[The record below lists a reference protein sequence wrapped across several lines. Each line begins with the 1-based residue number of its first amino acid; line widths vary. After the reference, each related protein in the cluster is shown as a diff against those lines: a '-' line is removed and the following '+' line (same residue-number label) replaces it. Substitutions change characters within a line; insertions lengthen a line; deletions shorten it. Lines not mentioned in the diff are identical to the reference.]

1 MPRLTVI
8 EGPDEGKSFVLPTD
22 EPQLIGRSS
31 EALPITDNTVSRR
44 HSELTPNGDIWYLSD
59 LKSQNGTIVNGVAI
73 INRIRL
79 EQGDQ
84 IRVGATVLLFG
95 DADQTIKKPTVL
107 ITDDFDLETEVEAR
121 IITPSDSYIGPE
133 ISDDAQPGDTQSA
146 EAAVDHLRVIYT
158 LTAITARIMNNREL
172 LEAVMDLVFN
182 EFKPERGV
190 IMIPGATDEDQMV
203 PGVIRYA
210 NEPKP
215 EEVQT
220 IHVSRTILNAAMIG
234 EGVLSTNAMTDP
246 RFAAGDSVQKY
257 QIRSALCSPIVFGDH
272 FFGAIYIDSSTQN
285 HAFIREQLALLN
297 AVGQHTGLALANAD
311 EHLKRV
317 NSERM
322 AAIGETVASLS
333 HSIKNILQG
342 LRGGADVVEIGLH
355 KNDLAIAQ
363 NGWGILRRNLD
374 RIASLTINMLAF
386 GRKLQLELELSRLNK
401 IADDCALLLEK
412 QCQEKGIALIV
423 DADAEMPPI
432 MVDPNL
438 IHQAL
443 MNLLANALEAVAPET
458 GVITVRVA
466 FNETRPDPNV
476 PGAMLRPAAT
486 ITVIDN
492 GPGVEEETLA
502 WIFEPFNT
510 TKGLKGT
517 GLGLAVTKRIVYEHK
532 GRIRLESTPGKGA
545 SFRIILPADLD
556 TMLDPSA
563 TSNRHGP
570 QMTDSLG
577 LL

>member
-1 MPRLTVI
+1 MPTLTVI
-8 EGPDEGKSFVLPTD
+8 QGPDQGLCFQLPTD
-22 EPQLIGRSS
+22 EPQLIGRSG
-31 EALPITDNTVSRR
+31 EALPLTDNTVSRR
-44 HSELTPNGDIWYLSD
+44 HSELTPDGDVWFLRD
-59 LKSQNGTIVNGVAI
+59 LQSQNGTIVNGVAI
-73 INRIRL
+73 VDRIRL
-79 EQGDQ
+79 EEGDE

-95 DADQTIKKPTVL
+95 EPEHSKKKPSVL
-107 ITDDFDLETEVEAR
+107 ITDDFDIEPEVEAR
-121 IITPSDSYIGPE
+121 IIAPSDSYMGTDQT
-133 ISDDAQPGDTQSA
+133 DDADHDD
-146 EAAVDHLRVIYT
+146 AAVDHLRVIYT
-158 LTAITARIMNNREL
+158 LTALTARIMNNREL

-190 IMIPGATDEDQMV
+190 IMIQGATEEEPMV

-210 NEPKP
+210 NPPKLD
-215 EEVQT
+215 EDQT
-220 IHVSRTILNAAMIG
+220 IHVSRTILSAAMDG

-246 RFAAGDSVQKY
+246 RFASGDSVQQY
-257 QIRSALCSPIVFGDH
+257 QIRSAICSPIIFGDH
-272 FFGAIYIDSSTQN
+272 AFGAIYIDSSTQK
-285 HAFIREQLALLN
+285 HAFIKEQLALLN

-355 KNDLAIAQ
+355 KSDLAITQ

-374 RIASLTINMLAF
+374 RIASLTMNMLAF

-401 IADDCALLLEK
+401 IADDCAQLLEK
-412 QCQEKGIALIV
+412 QCHEKGIALIV
-423 DADAEMPPI
+423 DADPEMPPI

-438 IHQAL
+438 LHQAL
-443 MNLLANALEAVAPET
+443 MNLLTNAIEAVTPGT
-458 GVITVRVA
+458 GIVTVRVA
-466 FNETRPDPNV
+466 FNESRPDPNV

-492 GPGVEEETLA
+492 GPGVEEDKLA

>member
-1 MPRLTVI
+1 MPTLTVI
-8 EGPDEGKSFVLPTD
+8 QGPDEGMCFQLPTG
-22 EPQLIGRSS
+22 EPQLIGRSG

-44 HSELTPNGDIWYLSD
+44 HSELTPDGDVWFLRD
-59 LKSQNGTIVNGVAI
+59 LHSQNGTIVNGVAI
-73 INRIRL
+73 LDRIRL
-79 EQGDQ
+79 EEGDE

-95 DADQTIKKPTVL
+95 EPGESNKKPSVL
-107 ITDDFDLETEVEAR
+107 ITDDFELETEVEAR
-121 IITPSDSYIGPE
+121 IISPSDSYIGADA
-133 ISDDAQPGDTQSA
+133 SDDPDAA

-158 LTAITARIMNNREL
+158 LTAITARIVNNREL

-203 PGVIRYA
+203 PGVVRYA
-210 NEPKP
+210 TPPKP
-215 EEVQT
+215 DEGQT
-220 IHVSRTILNAAMIG
+220 IHVSRTILAAAMIG

-246 RFAAGDSVQKY
+246 RFAAGDSVQRY
-257 QIRSALCSPIVFGDH
+257 QIRSAICAPIVFGDH

-285 HAFIREQLALLN
+285 HAFIKEQLALLN

-355 KNDLAIAQ
+355 KSDLAITQ

-374 RIASLTINMLAF
+374 RIASLTMNMLAF

-401 IADDCALLLEK
+401 IADDCASLLEK
-412 QCQEKGIALIV
+412 QCHEKGIALIV
-423 DADAEMPPI
+423 DADPEMPPI

-438 IHQAL
+438 LHQAL
-443 MNLLANALEAVAPET
+443 MNLLTNAIEAVTPGT
-458 GVITVRVA
+458 GIVTVRVA
-466 FNETRPDPNV
+466 FNESRPDPNV

-492 GPGVEEETLA
+492 GPGVEESKLA

-517 GLGLAVTKRIVYEHK
+517 GLGLAVTKRITYEHK

-563 TSNRHGP
+563 TSNRQGP

>member
-1 MPRLTVI
+1 MPTLTVI
-8 EGPDEGKSFVLPTD
+8 QGPDEGKSFVLPTD

-44 HSELTPNGDIWYLSD
+44 HSELTPDGDTWYLSD

-73 INRIRL
+73 KDRIRL
-79 EQGDQ
+79 EAGDE

-95 DADQTIKKPTVL
+95 DLDQKKRKPSVL
-107 ITDDFDLETEVEAR
+107 VTDDFDIETEVEAR
-121 IITPSDSYIGPE
+121 IVSSSDSYIGAESIHDP
-133 ISDDAQPGDTQSA
+133 DA
-146 EAAVDHLRVIYT
+146 EHAAIDHLRVIYT

-190 IMIPGATDEDQMV
+190 IMIQGASDEEPLV

-210 NEPKP
+210 NPPKP
-215 EEVQT
+215 DEEQT
-220 IHVSRTILNAAMIG
+220 IHVSRTILSAAMIG

-257 QIRSALCSPIVFGDH
+257 QIRSAICSPIVFGEH

-285 HAFIREQLALLN
+285 HAFNREQLALLN
-297 AVGQHTGLALANAD
+297 AIGQHTGLALANAD

-355 KNDLAIAQ
+355 KNDLAIAK

-386 GRKLQLELELSRLNK
+386 GRKLQLELELTRLNA
-401 IADDCALLLEK
+401 IADDCAQLLEK

-423 DADAEMPPI
+423 DADPEMPPI

-438 IHQAL
+438 LHQAL
-443 MNLLANALEAVAPET
+443 MNLLTNAIEAVEPNL
-458 GVITVRVA
+458 GVVTVRVA
-466 FNETRPDPNV
+466 FNESRPDPNV

-492 GPGVEEETLA
+492 GPGVEENKLA

-532 GRIRLESTPGKGA
+532 GRIRLESTPGVGA

-563 TSNRHGP
+563 TSNRQGP

>member
-1 MPRLTVI
+1 MPTLTVI
-8 EGPDEGKSFVLPTD
+8 QGPDEGKSFVLPTG

-44 HSELTPNGDIWYLSD
+44 HSELTPDGDVWYLSD

-73 INRIRL
+73 KDRIRL
-79 EQGDQ
+79 EEGDE

-95 DADQTIKKPTVL
+95 SPDKRIKKPSVL
-107 ITDDFDLETEVEAR
+107 VTDDFDLETEVEAR
-121 IITPSDSYIGPE
+121 IISSSDSYIGTESIHNP
-133 ISDDAQPGDTQSA
+133 DA
-146 EAAVDHLRVIYT
+146 EHAAIDHLRVIYT

-172 LEAVMDLVFN
+172 LEAVMNLVFN

-190 IMIPGATDEDQMV
+190 IMIQGATDQEPLV
-203 PGVIRYA
+203 PGVVRYA
-210 NEPKP
+210 SAPKP
-215 EEVQT
+215 DEEQT
-220 IHVSRTILNAAMIG
+220 IHVSRTILSAAMIG

-257 QIRSALCSPIVFGDH
+257 QIRSAICSPIVFGEH

-285 HAFIREQLALLN
+285 HAFNREQLALLN

-355 KNDLAIAQ
+355 KNDLAIAK

-386 GRKLQLELELSRLNK
+386 GRKLQLELELTRLNK
-401 IADDCALLLEK
+401 IADDCAQLLEK

-443 MNLLANALEAVAPET
+443 MNLLTNAIEAVEPNT
-458 GVITVRVA
+458 GIVTIRVA
-466 FNETRPDPNV
+466 FNESRPDPNV

-492 GPGVEEETLA
+492 GPGVEESKLA

-532 GRIRLESTPGKGA
+532 GRIRLESTPGVGA

-563 TSNRHGP
+563 TSNRQGP